1 MSMREA
7 VERALE
13 EWSKNVWE
21 WLLLNQESHHLV
33 PELIITNKILKN
45 LASVSWKLCQD
56 DIPIDK
62 LVTWAGYRI
71 YGTIIPGNKSV
82 ERVIRDAY
90 QEALKKEEEKKAER
104 AKEKRR
110 IRAEKRAEKIFATTG
125 KIVKIRVP
133 RPTDSGNSP
142 HAPSPSRTLF
152 PSLDSDP
159 EDSIYIP
166 VEVPETALDVEDE
179 DEDVFRQI
187 DY

>member
-1 MSMREA
+1 
-7 VERALE
+7 
-13 EWSKNVWE
+13 
-21 WLLLNQESHHLV
+21 
-33 PELIITNKILKN
+33 
-45 LASVSWKLCQD
+45 
-56 DIPIDK
+56 
-62 LVTWAGYRI
+62 
-71 YGTIIPGNKSV
+71 V